1 MLPETHA
8 TESDKVFFD
17 NVSFVLEFMV
27 KDNSNLTYDE
37 LEGILNRRKVASG
50 EIGKYIG
57 FLKSE
62 QLVNEIKTVNHRV
75 FLGDDSFIKR
85 FLNLNPEIENFKVW
99 TKFGLENGAVSIVRE
114 TWVDTVH
121 KRKDDFIFDGTYIKN
136 GEFFHFHGFN
146 EGDGPRIIITKDIV
160 DNYSSEDIE
169 WIEAELLKNVN
180 VLFAKNESKK

>member
-1 MLPETHA
+1 M
-8 TESDKVFFD
+8 
-17 NVSFVLEFMV
+17 
-27 KDNSNLTYDE
+27 
-37 LEGILNRRKVASG
+37 
-50 EIGKYIG
+50 
-57 FLKSE
+57 
-62 QLVNEIKTVNHRV
+62 NHRV

-121 KRKDDFIFDGTYIKN
+121 KRKDDFILDGTYIKN